1 VTETLLEIDD
11 LHVTFP
17 TAAGDVKS
25 VRGVSL
31 SVGAGE
37 ALAIV
42 GESGAGK
49 SVSMMAVLGLVPGAH
64 VSGSARY
71 RGTELLGLAPNR
83 LRELRGAHIAM
94 VFQDPM
100 TSLNPVMT
108 VGSQIG
114 AVLRA
119 HDRRLGRKAAR
130 ARATELLELVAIPQ
144 PNRRVRAYPHEL
156 SGGMRQRVMIAM
168 AMSNGPDVLI
178 CDEPTTALDVTVQA
192 QILEVIG
199 RLREEQGIA
208 LVLIT
213 HDLGVVA
220 GTVDRV
226 AIMYAGRVV
235 EEGALA
241 TVFGAPRHPYTR
253 GLLASLPRLDRR
265 ADPTPIGGIP
275 PSPLTL
281 PSGCP
286 FHPRCPLAE
295 AVCEVIE
302 PDLEPLSGGM
312 VACHVAMARG
322 RVGNGAS

>member
-1 VTETLLEIDD
+1 
-11 LHVTFP
+11 
-17 TAAGDVKS
+17 
-25 VRGVSL
+25 
-31 SVGAGE
+31 
-37 ALAIV
+37 
-42 GESGAGK
+42 
-49 SVSMMAVLGLVPGAH
+49 M
-64 VSGSARY
+64 
-71 RGTELLGLAPNR
+71 
-83 LRELRGAHIAM
+83 
-94 VFQDPM
+94 
-100 TSLNPVMT
+100 
-108 VGSQIG
+108 
-114 AVLRA
+114 
-119 HDRRLGRKAAR
+119 
-130 ARATELLELVAIPQ
+130 
-144 PNRRVRAYPHEL
+144 
-156 SGGMRQRVMIAM
+156 
-168 AMSNGPDVLI
+168 LI

-235 EEGALA
+235 EEGPLA
-241 TVFGAPRHPYTR
+241 TVFAAPRHPYTR

-265 ADPTPIGGIP
+265 ADPTPIGGVP

-302 PDLEPLSGGM
+302 PDLEPNTAGR

-322 RVGNGAS
+322 RVANGTS

>member
-1 VTETLLEIDD
+1 MSGALIDVDD

-17 TAAGDVKS
+17 TSDGDVKA
-25 VRGVSL
+25 VRGVSF
-31 SVGAGE
+31 SVGPGE

-49 SVSMMAVLGLVPGAH
+49 SVSMMAVLGLVPGAR

-71 RGTELLGLAPNR
+71 RDTELLGLAPHR

-100 TSLNPVMT
+100 TSLNPVMS

-114 AVLRA
+114 MVLRS
-119 HDRRLGRKAAR
+119 HHRRLSRKAAR
-130 ARATELLELVAIPQ
+130 ARATELLEVVAIPQ
-144 PNRRVRAYPHEL
+144 PDRRVRAYPHEL

-168 AMSNGPDVLI
+168 AVANEPDVLI

-192 QILEVIG
+192 QILEVVA
-199 RLREEQGIA
+199 RLREEHGLA

-235 EEGALA
+235 EQSPLA
-241 TVFGAPRHPYTR
+241 SLFARPQHPYTR

-265 ADPTPIGGIP
+265 TDPTPIGGVP

-286 FHPRCPLAE
+286 FHPRCPWAKTE
-295 AVCEVIE
+295 CELVE
-302 PDLEPLSGGM
+302 PSLDRLGDGL
-312 VACHVAMARG
+312 VACHVAVERAATT
-322 RVGNGAS
+322 NGAT

>member
-1 VTETLLEIDD
+1 VTEALLEVDD
-11 LHVTFP
+11 LHVSFP
-17 TAAGDVKS
+17 TSAGDVKA

-31 SVGAGE
+31 AVGPGE

-49 SVSMMAVLGLVPGAH
+49 SVSMMAVLGLVPGAR

-83 LRELRGAHIAM
+83 LRALRGAHISM

-108 VGSQIG
+108 AGGQIS

-119 HDRRLGRKAAR
+119 HDRRLSRKAAR
-130 ARATELLELVAIPQ
+130 ARAVELLDLVAIPQ
-144 PNRRVRAYPHEL
+144 PARRVRAYPHEL

-168 AMSNGPDVLI
+168 AVSNRPDVLI

-235 EEGALA
+235 EQGPLA
-241 TVFGAPRHPYTR
+241 SVFTAPRHPYTR

-275 PSPLTL
+275 PSPLAL

-295 AVCEVIE
+295 AMCEVIE
-302 PDLEPLSGGM
+302 PDLEPLSGGQ

-322 RVGNGAS
+322 RVANGTS

>member
-1 VTETLLEIDD
+1 MTEALLEIND
-11 LHVTFP
+11 LSVTFP

-25 VRGVSL
+25 VRGVSF

-49 SVSMMAVLGLVPGAH
+49 SVSMMAVLGLVPGAR

-119 HDRRLGRKAAR
+119 HDRRLSRKAAR
-130 ARATELLELVAIPQ
+130 ARAAELLQLVAIPQ
-144 PNRRVRAYPHEL
+144 PDRRVRAYPHEL

-168 AMSNGPDVLI
+168 AVSNGPDVLI

-199 RLREEQGIA
+199 RLREEQDIA

-295 AVCEVIE
+295 AMCEVIE

>member
-1 VTETLLEIDD
+1 VTEELLEIDD

-17 TAAGDVKS
+17 TAAGDVRS
-25 VRGVSL
+25 VRGVSF
-31 SVGAGE
+31 SVGPGE

-49 SVSMMAVLGLVPGAH
+49 SVSMMAVLGLVPGAR

-119 HDRRLGRKAAR
+119 HDRRLSRKAAR
-130 ARATELLELVAIPQ
+130 ARAAELLQLVAIPQ
-144 PNRRVRAYPHEL
+144 PDRRVRAYPHEL

-168 AMSNGPDVLI
+168 AVSNGPDVLI

-199 RLREEQGIA
+199 RLREEQDIA

-235 EEGALA
+235 EEGPLA
-241 TVFGAPRHPYTR
+241 SVFAEPRHPYTR

-265 ADPTPIGGIP
+265 ADPTPIGGVP

-281 PSGCP
+281 PGGCP

-295 AVCEVIE
+295 AICEVVE
-302 PDLEPLSGGM
+302 PDLEPLSGGR

-322 RVGNGAS
+322 RVANGTS

>member
-1 VTETLLEIDD
+1 VTAALLEIDD

-17 TAAGDVKS
+17 TAVGDVKS

-31 SVGAGE
+31 AVGPGE

-49 SVSMMAVLGLVPGAH
+49 SVSMLAVLGLVPGAR

-83 LRELRGAHIAM
+83 LRELRGAHISM

-108 VGSQIG
+108 AGSQIS

-119 HDRRLGRKAAR
+119 HDRRLTRKAAR
-130 ARATELLELVAIPQ
+130 ARAVELLEMVAIPQ
-144 PNRRVRAYPHEL
+144 PGRRVRAYPHEL

-168 AMSNGPDVLI
+168 AVSNGPDVLI

-235 EEGALA
+235 EEGSLA
-241 TVFGAPRHPYTR
+241 TVFAAPRHPYTR

-265 ADPTPIGGIP
+265 ADPAPIGGVP

-295 AVCEVIE
+295 ATCEVIE
-302 PDLEPLSGGM
+302 PDLEPHSGGR

-322 RVGNGAS
+322 RVTNGAS

>member
-1 VTETLLEIDD
+1 
-11 LHVTFP
+11 
-17 TAAGDVKS
+17 VKS

-31 SVGAGE
+31 SVGPGE

-49 SVSMMAVLGLVPGAH
+49 SVSMMAVLGLVPGAR

-119 HDRRLGRKAAR
+119 HDRKLSRKAAK

-295 AVCEVIE
+295 AMCEVIE

-322 RVGNGAS
+322 GVGNGAS